1 MKKGTLSTIICSII
15 VLISFIAILA
25 FAAPK
30 APSRD
35 SDDEFLEG
43 SGIEISQLTDLQA
56 ESLYKLCKVWGYAKY
71 RHPSVIDGTL
81 NWDAELF
88 RVMPDVLD
96 AASPDEANTV
106 LFLWLSQFPFEAA
119 EPGVDT
125 QQWIDLQDEKGMLS
139 ADTDWISDTSF
150 LGSDLSG
157 YLERLSRV
165 FITDRKDS
173 YASFDLSSSGQI
185 SCKNEKMLPYSPQD
199 DGVKLLALFRFWNI
213 YEYYSPYVSITK
225 IDWDEALKQ
234 AIPRMPEADT

>member
-1 MKKGTLSTIICSII
+1 
-15 VLISFIAILA
+15 
-25 FAAPK
+25 
-30 APSRD
+30 
-35 SDDEFLEG
+35 
-43 SGIEISQLTDLQA
+43 
-56 ESLYKLCKVWGYAKY
+56 
-71 RHPSVIDGTL
+71 
-81 NWDAELF
+81 
-88 RVMPDVLD
+88 
-96 AASPDEANTV
+96 
-106 LFLWLSQFPFEAA
+106 
-119 EPGVDT
+119 VDI

-173 YASFDLSSSGQI
+173 YASFDLSSAGQI

-225 IDWDEALKQ
+225 IDWDE
-234 AIPRMPEADT
+234 